1 MIFKIFESLYNF
13 MDKKGAK
20 TKYER
25 VSHYWLQY
33 TPDHFSHRSIRYAAN
48 IRHAAIYFW
57 KNEEKIQTQT
67 RDFSGI
73 EKSVPKYYRG
83 VG

>member
-25 VSHYWLQY
+25 VSHYRLLIKTIFLTVQSDMLLTFATRQY
-33 TPDHFSHRSIRYAAN
+33 ISGKMKT
-48 IRHAAIYFW
+48 
-57 KNEEKIQTQT
+57 QTQT
-67 RDFSGI
+67 RDFSGM
-73 EKSVPKYYRG
+73 ETSVPKYYIG